1 MTWNHRVI
9 RRKYDTGEE
18 YFAIHE
24 VYYDA
29 SGEPESVTA
38 LPVAV
43 FEDSIDDL
51 AITIDRF
58 RECLSKPV
66 LDYDKDFPYDV

>member
-9 RRKYDTGEE
+9 SRKYETGET
-18 YFAIHE
+18 YYAIHE
-24 VYYDA
+24 VYYDD
-29 SGEPESVTA
+29 SGKPTQCTA
-38 LPVAV
+38 LPSVIL
-43 FEDSIDDL
+43 EDSIDDL
-51 AITIDRF
+51 AITIDRI